1 MPNFVELKTEVPR
14 KPSQGL
20 TSRQI
25 EIAILISQGLS
36 NKEVSR
42 QLNLAEG
49 TVKLHLHNIYTRI
62 GLRNRTAL
70 TMFALR
76 NMRYG
81 RTL

>member
-62 GLRNRTAL
+62 GFRNRTAL

>member
-1 MPNFVELKTEVPR
+1 MPNTVELKTEVPR

-70 TMFALR
+70 TVFALR